1 MKVSLYF
8 QDELW
13 SKFKRNVL
21 RRTGDAKTL
30 SSEVQSL
37 LRDSLVEESV
47 RAGFEGMKIQ
57 PKLVSS
63 VQIVAIKPSIAT
75 SSGVTLKKMRESRLG
90 KAVSRQ

>member
-21 RRTGDAKTL
+21 RRTGDSKAL

-37 LRDSLVEESV
+37 LRDSLIEESI
-47 RAGFEGMKIQ
+47 RAGFESMQIEIK
-57 PKLVSS
+57 PMSS
-63 VQIVAIKPSIAT
+63 NQIVAIKPSIST
-75 SSGVTLKKMRESRLG
+75 SSGVTLKNMRQSRLG
-90 KAVSRQ
+90 KAVSR